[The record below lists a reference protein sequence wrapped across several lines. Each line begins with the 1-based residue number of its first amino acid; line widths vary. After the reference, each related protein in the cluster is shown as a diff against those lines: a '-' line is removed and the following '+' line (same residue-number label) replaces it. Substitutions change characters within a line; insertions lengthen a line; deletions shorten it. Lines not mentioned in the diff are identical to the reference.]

1 MNMNNK
7 DPWTESEI
15 RLVHVYKSRI
25 LQESGGNGVS
35 NKSPSLIELQKLCLD
50 RTPMAVH
57 NKVRTT
63 LMADGSIVTRRQM
76 SDRLSAK
83 TEPDPNHGKGSNS
96 FFDYKPRKESEEVLV
111 PAPNS
116 KPVMVSVPLSKLY
129 GKVDFHTFM
138 SLINE

>member
-15 RLVHVYKSRI
+15 RLVHQYKSRI

-35 NKSPSLIELQKLCLD
+35 NKSPSLIELQNVCFN

-76 SDRLSAK
+76 SEKLSAK
-83 TEPDPNHGKGSNS
+83 TEPDPNHGKERNS

-111 PAPNS
+111 PAPDS

>member
-1 MNMNNK
+1 MNMNIK
-7 DPWTESEI
+7 DPWTEEEV
-15 RLVHVYKSRI
+15 RLVHVYKNRI

-35 NKSPSLIELQKLCLD
+35 KKSPSLITLQKLCAH

-63 LMADGSIVTRRQM
+63 LMAEGSIVTRKQM
-76 SDRLSAK
+76 ADRLSAK
-83 TEPDPNHGKGSNS
+83 TEAHPLEMESS
-96 FFDYKPRKESEEVLV
+96 RFFDYKPRKEGEVVSV
-111 PAPNS
+111 PTPDS
-116 KPVMVSVPLSKLY
+116 TPVMVSVPLSKLY